1 MEHNN
6 SKSNTWYE
14 KTWLVIIL
22 CVIFFPVGLY
32 ALWKNTTIAKG
43 WKIGVTIVITI
54 LFIASLTDDKETA
67 NETVKENNETE
78 VVSKKSESQTEN
90 TANITA
96 LEEIKKEPKVK
107 EAMITDADVLYVSVE
122 DDGTNRNGFAQYL
135 CEILNEHKAT
145 TKWVK
150 VVKVNS
156 INDPNSD
163 NAYGVLLGESH
174 CN

>member
-1 MEHNN
+1 MNQNETHSNN
-6 SKSNTWYE
+6 WYE
-14 KTWLVIIL
+14 KTWLVVIL
-22 CVIFFPVGLY
+22 CIIIFPVGFY
-32 ALWKNTTIAKG
+32 ALWKNSAISKS
-43 WKIGVTIVITI
+43 WKIGVTAVISI
-54 LFIASLTDDKETA
+54 LFIASLTADEKTSSE
-67 NETVKENNETE
+67 NIKENNETE
-78 VVSKKSESQTEN
+78 IVSEKNEIPTEKN
-90 TANITA
+90 ANITA

-107 EAMITDADVLYVSVE
+107 EAIITDSDVLYVSVE

>member
-1 MEHNN
+1 MEQTKTNA
-6 SKSNTWYE
+6 WFE
-14 KTWLVIIL
+14 KNWLVIIL

-32 ALWKNTTIAKG
+32 ALWKNSTISKG
-43 WKIGVTIVITI
+43 WKIGLTTVIAIVV
-54 LFIASLTDDKETA
+54 IASLTDDKTTS
-67 NETVKENNETE
+67 NENIKENNETE
-78 VVSKKSESQTEN
+78 IDSKKNENLTEKN
-90 TANITA
+90 PNITA

-107 EAMITDADVLYVSVE
+107 EAMITDANVLYVSVK

-135 CEILNEHKAT
+135 CEILNEYKAT

-163 NAYGVLLGESH
+163 NAYGILLGESN